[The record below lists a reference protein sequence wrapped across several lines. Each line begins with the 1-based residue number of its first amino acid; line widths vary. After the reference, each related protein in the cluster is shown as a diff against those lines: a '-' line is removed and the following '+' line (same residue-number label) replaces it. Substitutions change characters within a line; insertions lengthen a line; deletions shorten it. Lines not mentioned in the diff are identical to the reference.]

1 MPRAQRGLTVHKF
14 GGASLAD
21 AKAMKNAIA
30 LVRGTPG
37 PGVVVVSALAGVT
50 DALLEAAGAV
60 GRKPEGR
67 IEEIAPRSSRS
78 GTDGASRGVPP
89 ERSATPCGEIRRAS
103 GACALSRPRSS
114 SRT

>member
-1 MPRAQRGLTVHKF
+1 MKTNRRGAARGLTVHKF

-21 AKAMKNAIA
+21 AKGMKRAIG
-30 LVRGTPG
+30 LVRATPG

-67 IEEIAPRSSRS
+67 IDEIALDLARRHRRCVE
-78 GTDGASRGVPP
+78 GVVPP
-89 ERSATPCGEIRRAS
+89 GPVRGELLAEIARAFD
-103 GACALSRPRSS
+103 
-114 SRT
+114 

>member
-37 PGVVVVSALAGVT
+37 PAVVVVSALAGVT
-50 DALLEAAGAV
+50 DALLEAAGSV
-60 GRKPEGR
+60 GRKSESR
-67 IEEIAPRSSRS
+67 IEEIKKFLPQAMAQFSPQ
-78 GTDGASRGVPP
+78 GDDGD
-89 ERSATPCGEIRRAS
+89 TP
-103 GACALSRPRSS
+103 LP
-114 SRT
+114 TV